1 MQGRAAR
8 EPRRD
13 VQGSS
18 TSSLLPS
25 RPAQRPRLKRVGRL
39 PSKTLDGQ
47 GEMESNRE
55 ISRFLLLPT
64 SAKSSC
70 GKPPDCRALG
80 LCADSP
86 EVLDCGAWGKGA
98 EGPCEIPQGE
108 EDAPPPPPQGAPDP
122 PSVPRT
128 SELETSDP
136 QRSAAFL
143 LSAPWAGLP
152 RRHPEPS
159 SAWLGS
165 LRLAKEDSPASG
177 LGSGADEG
185 SRASCQE
192 TVPRNPRLRTR
203 SNNPF
208 RVLASFTVHRLT
220 CMPSTT

>member
-1 MQGRAAR
+1 MVKERWRAI
-8 EPRRD
+8 EKSPD
-13 VQGSS
+13 FSFS
-18 TSSLLPS
+18 
-25 RPAQRPRLKRVGRL
+25 PRLRNPPAESRQTAAPWGFAQILQRFSIVVPGERGL
-39 PSKTLDGQ
+39 RGPVRSFRERKT
-47 GEMESNRE
+47 
-55 ISRFLLLPT
+55 
-64 SAKSSC
+64 
-70 GKPPDCRALG
+70 
-80 LCADSP
+80 
-86 EVLDCGAWGKGA
+86 
-98 EGPCEIPQGE
+98 
-108 EDAPPPPPQGAPDP
+108 PPPPPQGAPDP

-152 RRHPEPS
+152 RRHAEPS

-192 TVPRNPRLRTR
+192 TVSRNPRLRTR